1 MGRRSVLFNGAL
13 VGLGA
18 LAAIACRGASV
29 PGSTATAAPSPTAMP
44 AAPSPTAGQAVPPTA
59 AAAAPPTATT
69 AAAAPPTTPSATAA
83 TPAPPS
89 LASPSAETVY
99 VFNVASRDV
108 TLIDAASR
116 RVVQTRPLGAS
127 VRWLSPDVTYWD
139 GQRVWT
145 YDHPDDKVQAI
156 AIDLRAVAVT
166 NTVKDIGTG
175 PAHSLAVLPDTR
187 KAAINVAGD
196 DAIAFLDLPSGQVEA
211 KLKTGAF
218 P

>member
-1 MGRRSVLFNGAL
+1 VGRRSVLMNGAL

-18 LAAIACRGASV
+18 LAAVACGGAGGPS
-29 PGSTATAAPSPTAMP
+29 PTAPAAPSAAPSPTP
-44 AAPSPTAGQAVPPTA
+44 VPTTPRLTAGQAVPPTA
-59 AAAAPPTATT
+59 AGAAPTPTAPSATT
-69 AAAAPPTTPSATAA
+69 AAAG
-83 TPAPPS
+83 PPS

-108 TLIDAASR
+108 TVIDAASR

-145 YDHPDDKVQAI
+145 YDHPADKVQAI
-156 AIDLRAVAVT
+156 AIDLRAAAVT
-166 NTVKDIGTG
+166 NTIKDIGTG
-175 PAHSLAVLPDTR
+175 PAHSLAVLADKR

-196 DAIAFLDLPSGQVEA
+196 DAIAFLDLPSGQIEA